1 MRKRSVFWKRIL
13 PVFMVGVLSFT
24 SVPANIRSKLTGSEA
39 MNMSTVSAT
48 GVNSEEDYL
57 TVSASGSSAGSD
69 YGLADSV
76 EDGVILHAWNWS
88 FKQIQEELPKIAAA
102 GFTAIQTSPAQANKD
117 GNSISESNKW
127 WKFYQPT
134 DFTIGNK
141 LGTKEELTELCA
153 EADKYG
159 IKIIVDVVANHLANV
174 TGKEGNAASD
184 RSSQI
189 PSWIRENDD
198 FWHSDNYSKSSD
210 SDRKQMTRAPIG
222 MPDLNTGNKE
232 LQDYIIKYL
241 NDLQDCGVD
250 GFRFD
255 AAKHIE
261 TPDDDSSFASQFWE
275 RVARKTKAKDPNVF
289 LYGEI
294 LNSAG
299 PGNYND
305 IKKYTKYIKVTNN
318 LYGNNVQSSVDKWDA
333 SKAKDLTGRNS
344 SGTNIFGSN
353 GNEWV
358 LWNESHDTFAG
369 GKTDGY
375 SNEQMVMAWCAV
387 AARYSTALYFVRPS
401 GGSDWKSSELGSH
414 EMAYTSKRIAAM
426 NKFHN
431 YFAGKSEYASTSDN
445 VLVVERSTS
454 GVALINYN
462 QGSRKVSIQMHRMK
476 DGIYTDQL
484 TGNVFTVS
492 NGILTGTIGEKGVAA
507 IYNPVPPVGTQLTDN
522 KAIYKVTDN
531 NNNVPVVAYV
541 KAADPSAKQVTVPAT
556 VTIDGVTYKVTAIA
570 KNAFKNNKKITKIVI
585 GNNIVTIGAG
595 AFLGCTKL
603 KKIVIGKNVT
613 TIGTKAFYKC
623 TKLKSIII
631 PAKVKNIGK
640 SAFFGCKNLRKITIN
655 TKLLTKKS
663 VGKNAFKGIHAK
675 AGIKV
680 PKNKH
685 KAYKK
690 LLLNKGVGPK
700 GKITKKAK

>member
-1 MRKRSVFWKRIL
+1 MRIRKVLYKRIL
-13 PVFMVGVLSFT
+13 PVFMVAVLSFT
-24 SVPANIRSKLTGSEA
+24 SVPANIRSELTGSEA
-39 MNMSTVSAT
+39 RDMSAVSAA
-48 GVNSEEDYL
+48 GVNLDEDYL
-57 TVSASGSSAGSD
+57 TVSAAGSSAGSA
-69 YGLADSV
+69 YGLADNV

-88 FKQIQEELPKIAAA
+88 FKQIKEELPKIAAA
-102 GFTAIQTSPAQANKD
+102 GFTAIQTSPAQPNKD
-117 GNSISESNKW
+117 GNSISGSNKW

-141 LGTKEELTELCA
+141 LGTKEDLTDLCT

-159 IKIIVDVVANHLANV
+159 IKIIVDVVANHLANN
-174 TGKEGNAASD
+174 TGKKGNDASD

-189 PSWIRENDD
+189 PSWIRNNDD
-198 FWHSDNYSKSSD
+198 FWHSDNYSGSSD
-210 SDRKQMTRAPIG
+210 SNRKQMTRGPIG

-261 TPDDDSSFASQFWE
+261 TPDDDSSFSSQFWE
-275 RVARKTKAKDPNVF
+275 RVARKTRAKDPNVF

-318 LYGNNVQSSVDKWDA
+318 LYGHNVQSSVAKWDA
-333 SKAKDLTGRNS
+333 SKAKALTGRNS
-344 SGTNIFGSN
+344 SGTDIFGSN
-353 GNEWV
+353 GKEWV

-484 TGNVFTVS
+484 TGNIFTVS

-507 IYNPVPPVGTQLTDN
+507 IYNPVPPVGTQVTDN

-531 NNNVPVVAYV
+531 NNNVPVVAYM
-541 KAADPSAKQVTVPAT
+541 KAVNKSAKTVTVPAT

-570 KNAFKNNKKITKIVI
+570 KNAFKNNKKIKKIVI
-585 GNNIVTIGAG
+585 GNNIMTIRAG
-595 AFLGCTKL
+595 AFGGCTNLNK
-603 KKIVIGKNVT
+603 VVMGKNVT
-613 TIGTKAFYKC
+613 AIGTKAFYKC

-675 AGIKV
+675 VGIKV

-685 KAYKK
+685 KTYKK

-700 GKITKKAK
+700 GKITKKTK